1 MRCILLFVR
10 VKYFYDLMT
19 PEGKGIDMS
28 KVRIMADSTCD
39 LSKELIER
47 YGVEVLPL
55 NIVMDDTCYLDGR
68 ETNPDAIYAWADANR
83 TTPKTAAPGIEA
95 AMDFLRP
102 AKEAGDEVCFFGI
115 SEQMSAT
122 CQVMRL
128 AAGELEYGD
137 HVCVID
143 SMNLST
149 GIGLQVLHAAEL
161 AAQGATLKELEEA
174 AKEYRQRVRASFVV
188 DTLTY
193 LHRGGRCSSVAAL
206 FGNTLKLKPRIAV
219 TAGKMG
225 VSKKYR
231 GNRKKTVLDYVR
243 DMEEELLQAERSH
256 IFITHSG
263 IESEI
268 VEAVRLYLE
277 SLGRFAEIHETRAG
291 GVISS
296 HCGPGTLG
304 VLFVEE

>member
-1 MRCILLFVR
+1 
-10 VKYFYDLMT
+10 
-19 PEGKGIDMS
+19 MS

-39 LSKELIER
+39 LSKELIQK
-47 YGVEVLPL
+47 YGIGILPL
-55 NIVMDDTCYLDGR
+55 NIVMDDTCYLDGI
-68 ETNPDAIYAWADANR
+68 ETNPDAIYAWADAKR

-95 AMDFLRP
+95 AMEFLRP
-102 AKEAGDEVCFFGI
+102 IKDAGDEICFFGI

-128 AAGELEYGD
+128 AAGELEYED

-161 AAQGATLKELEEA
+161 AAQGASLKELEETL
-174 AKEYRQRVRASFVV
+174 KEYRERVRASFVV

-231 GNRKKTVLDYVR
+231 GNRRKTVLDYVK
-243 DMEEELLQAERSH
+243 DMEENLLLAERTH
-256 IFITHSG
+256 VFITHSG
-263 IESEI
+263 IEAEI
-268 VEAVRLYLE
+268 VEEVRGYLK
-277 SLGRFAEIHETRAG
+277 SLNHFDEIHETRAG

-304 VLFVEE
+304 VLFVEEKK

>member
-1 MRCILLFVR
+1 MGR
-10 VKYFYDLMT
+10 
-19 PEGKGIDMS
+19 
-28 KVRIMADSTCD
+28 VRIMADSTCD
-39 LSKELIER
+39 LSKELLER
-47 YGVEVLPL
+47 YGVELLPL
-55 NIVMDDTCYLDGR
+55 NIVMEDTCYLDGI
-68 ETNPDAIYAWADANR
+68 ETDPDAIYAWADANR

-95 AMDFLRP
+95 AINFLRP
-102 AKEAGDEVCFFGI
+102 AKEAGEDVLFFGI

-122 CQVMRL
+122 CQVVRL
-128 AAGELEYGD
+128 AADELEYEA

-161 AAQGATLKELEEA
+161 AAEGASLQELKKELEE
-174 AKEYRQRVRASFVV
+174 YRKRVRASFVV

-231 GNRKKTVLDYVR
+231 GNRKKTVLCYVK
-243 DMEEELLQAERSH
+243 DMEEELLSAERNH
-256 IFITHSG
+256 VFITHSG
-263 IESEI
+263 IEREI
-268 VEAVRLYLE
+268 VEEVRAYLN
-277 SLGRFAEIHETRAG
+277 SLNYFEEIHETRAG
-291 GVISS
+291 GVVSS

-304 VLFVEE
+304 VLFVEK

>member
-1 MRCILLFVR
+1 
-10 VKYFYDLMT
+10 
-19 PEGKGIDMS
+19 MS
-28 KVRIMADSTCD
+28 KIRIVADSTCD
-39 LSKELIER
+39 LSKELIDK
-47 YGVEVLPL
+47 YGIEKIPL
-55 NIVMDDTCYLDGR
+55 NIVMDDTCYLDGI

-95 AMDFLRP
+95 AIEFLRP
-102 AKEAGDEVCFFGI
+102 IMEAGDEICFFGI

-128 AAGELEYGD
+128 AAGELEYED
-137 HVCVID
+137 HICVMD

-161 AAQGATLKELEEA
+161 AAQGASLSELEET
-174 AKEYRQRVRASFVV
+174 AKEYRGRVRASFVV

-231 GNRKKTVLDYVR
+231 GNRRKTVLDYVR
-243 DMEEELLQAERSH
+243 DMEQDLLRAERNH

-263 IESEI
+263 IEEEI
-268 VEAVRLYLE
+268 VDAVRDYLK
-277 SLGRFAEIHETRAG
+277 SLNRFDEIHETRAG
-291 GVISS
+291 GVVSS

-304 VLFVEE
+304 VLFVEEK